1 MTQDAKTHLQSQT
14 FSNLWKR
21 LTTRL
26 AFALATA
33 MGLGGAAI
41 HVQCFAQT
49 DNKFPDRSI
58 RFVVPFP
65 PGGGNDILARAIAP
79 RMTEAFGHSVIVD
92 NRAGAGG
99 NIGSEFVAKSSPD
112 GYTILMASN
121 QITINPWLDNNVP
134 FDIEK
139 DFVAVALVASV
150 PMVLVVNP
158 SVPAQDLKSFI
169 ALVKADP
176 SKFNHSTPGTGTAQH
191 IAFEVFNYSAG
202 VKVTHVPYK
211 GTGPAIADLIGG
223 QVQSAIGTMASLE
236 PHVKAGKLRAL
247 GVTTAARSAAMPDV
261 PTIAE
266 AALPGFEVPLWYSIL
281 APANTPKDIVAKL
294 STEIGKALADPST
307 KGRLTGQG
315 FIVSYLNSEQMDAMI
330 KKDLLYWQKIIK
342 AIGLKIDK

>member
-1 MTQDAKTHLQSQT
+1 MTQDAKTHLPSQT
-14 FSNLWKR
+14 FSNLWRCLTKR
-21 LTTRL
+21 L
-26 AFALATA
+26 ALTLVMAL
-33 MGLGGAAI
+33 GLGGTI
-41 HVQCFAQT
+41 TPIQGLAQT
-49 DNKFPDRSI
+49 DNKFPERSI

-79 RMTEAFGHSVIVD
+79 RVAEAFGQSVVVD

-99 NIGSEFVAKSSPD
+99 NIGSEFVAKSAPD

-236 PHVKAGKLRAL
+236 PYVKAGKVRAL

-294 STEIGKALADPST
+294 SAEIGKALADPPT
-307 KGRLTGQG
+307 KERLTGQG
-315 FIVSYLNSEQMDAMI
+315 FIVTYLNPEQMDAMI

>member
-1 MTQDAKTHLQSQT
+1 MTQDATIQLQSQT
-14 FSNLWKR
+14 FSNLWKG
-21 LTTRL
+21 LTKRL
-26 AFALATA
+26 AFTLAMAL
-33 MGLGGAAI
+33 GLGGTITPI
-41 HVQCFAQT
+41 HGLAQT
-49 DNKFPDRSI
+49 DNKFPERSI

-79 RMTEAFGHSVIVD
+79 RLADAFGQSVVVD

-99 NIGSEFVAKSSPD
+99 NIGSEFVAKSAPD

-176 SKFNHSTPGTGTAQH
+176 SQFNHSTPGTGTAQH

-236 PHVKAGKLRAL
+236 PYVKAGKLRAL

-281 APANTPKDIVAKL
+281 APAATPKDVVAKL
-294 STEIGKALADPST
+294 SAEIGRALADPPT
-307 KGRLTGQG
+307 KERLTGQG
-315 FIVSYLNSEQMDAMI
+315 FIVTYLNPEQMDAMI

>member
-1 MTQDAKTHLQSQT
+1 MTQDATIQLQSQT
-14 FSNLWKR
+14 FSNLWR
-21 LTTRL
+21 CLTKRL
-26 AFALATA
+26 AFTLAMAL
-33 MGLGGAAI
+33 GLGGTI
-41 HVQCFAQT
+41 TPIQGLAQT
-49 DNKFPDRSI
+49 DNKFPERSI

-79 RMTEAFGHSVIVD
+79 RLADAFGQSVVVD

-99 NIGSEFVAKSSPD
+99 NIGSEFVAKSAPD

-236 PHVKAGKLRAL
+236 PYVKAGKVRAL

-294 STEIGKALADPST
+294 SAEIGKALADPST
-307 KGRLTGQG
+307 KERLTGQG
-315 FIVSYLNSEQMDAMI
+315 FIVTYLNPEQMDAMI

>member
-1 MTQDAKTHLQSQT
+1 MTKDANTHLQSQT

-26 AFALATA
+26 AFALATVMA
-33 MGLGGAAI
+33 LGSTAI
-41 HVQCFAQT
+41 HMQCFAQT
-49 DNKFPDRSI
+49 DNKFPERSI

-79 RMTEAFGHSVIVD
+79 RLTDAFGQSVVVD

-99 NIGSEFVAKSSPD
+99 NIGSEFVAKSAPD

-236 PHVKAGKLRAL
+236 QHVKAGKLRAL
-247 GVTTAARSAAMPDV
+247 GVTTAERSAAMPDV

-307 KGRLTGQG
+307 KERLTGQG
-315 FIVSYLNSEQMDAMI
+315 FIVSYLNPEQMDAMI
-330 KKDLLYWQKIIK
+330 KKDLLYWQKSIK

>member
-1 MTQDAKTHLQSQT
+1 MTKDANTHLQSQT
-14 FSNLWKR
+14 FSNLWKS

-26 AFALATA
+26 AFALATVMA
-33 MGLGGAAI
+33 LGSTAI
-41 HVQCFAQT
+41 HMQCFAQT
-49 DNKFPDRSI
+49 DNKFPERSI

-79 RMTEAFGHSVIVD
+79 RLTDAFGQSVVVD

-99 NIGSEFVAKSSPD
+99 NIGSEFVAKSAPD

-236 PHVKAGKLRAL
+236 QHVKAGKLRAL
-247 GVTTAARSAAMPDV
+247 GVTTAERSAAMPDV

-307 KGRLTGQG
+307 KERLTGQG
-315 FIVSYLNSEQMDAMI
+315 FIVSYLNPEQMDAMI
-330 KKDLLYWQKIIK
+330 KKDLLYWQKSIK